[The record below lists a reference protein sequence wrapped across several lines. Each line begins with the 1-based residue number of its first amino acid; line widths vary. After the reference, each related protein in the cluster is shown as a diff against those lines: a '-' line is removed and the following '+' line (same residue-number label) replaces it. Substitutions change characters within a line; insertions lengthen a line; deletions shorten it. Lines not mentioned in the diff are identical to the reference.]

1 MRVHAGWRGKH
12 KKVDFGPKNRPV
24 LYSFPDS
31 IPVSRNTTQPREA
44 KRNARKMELK
54 SLGHI
59 HRTRPPK
66 KWYCAE
72 IKKPPLISAPSVH
85 SSEFWVYIFKA
96 QARLPVNQL
105 YHSVGGCKQS

>member
-1 MRVHAGWRGKH
+1 
-12 KKVDFGPKNRPV
+12 
-24 LYSFPDS
+24 
-31 IPVSRNTTQPREA
+31 
-44 KRNARKMELK
+44 MELK

-105 YHSVGGCKQS
+105 YYSVGGCKQS